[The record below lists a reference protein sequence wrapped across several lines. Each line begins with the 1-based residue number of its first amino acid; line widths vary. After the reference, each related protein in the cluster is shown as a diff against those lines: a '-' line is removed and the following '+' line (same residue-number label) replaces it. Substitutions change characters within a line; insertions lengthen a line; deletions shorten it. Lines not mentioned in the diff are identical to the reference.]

1 MSASSSSAAPQQPQP
16 LALHIAETTLSFPLR
31 AAEVRRL
38 SEALTGV
45 MQTFA
50 EKQAAERPK
59 RWPAMEYVF
68 KGALLDCLAAVLLLL
83 AGRGGK
89 GGRAGVGLEAV
100 ATGAVAAAAQRH
112 QQKQ

>member
-1 MSASSSSAAPQQPQP
+1 VSASSPSAAPQQPQP

-68 KGALLDCLAAVLLLL
+68 KGALTWLPGCGAAALLLL
-83 AGRGGK
+83 AGRD
-89 GGRAGVGLEAV
+89 GGREAERKWEVASVG
-100 ATGAVAAAAQRH
+100 AAASARG
-112 QQKQ
+112 